1 MAASEAMIGY
11 GSKFYIESAAS
22 VGTVTPTYVSL
33 AEVYNITPP
42 NQQVDDVD
50 VTHNES
56 PNRTREFIAGLI
68 DPGECSFE
76 MNFIPGSD
84 SDDRISELKTAGT
97 RLRCRIEFPNAVT
110 WDFLGSVKGYE
121 ISSSTEDKMTATV
134 TIRVSGDIT
143 TGP

>member
-11 GSKFYIESAAS
+11 GSKFYLQALDDIDTS
-22 VGTVTPTYVSL
+22 PTLYTEM

-50 VTHNES
+50 VTHNTS
-56 PNRTREFIAGLI
+56 PNRTREFIPGLI

-84 SDDRISELKTAGT
+84 SDSILQELKTAGQQVQ
-97 RLRCRIEFPNAVT
+97 CKIEFPNAET
-110 WDFLGSVKGYE
+110 WEFLGSVKGYE
-121 ISSSTEDKMTATV
+121 VSSGTEDKMTATV
-134 TIRVSGDIT
+134 TIRVSGDIAT
-143 TGP
+143 S